1 MDEFKKKYSELLKD
15 VVEGH
20 IDSCEFDI
28 FIKTSSTKNYFRQSI
43 IELMDD
49 CDPWN
54 MVYATGISIDY
65 NIDMKKA
72 RKTLKYLLRKVE
84 FGLYT
89 IEAENNLIK
98 YKRKRFRNIFK
109 LKKKK

>member
-1 MDEFKKKYSELLKD
+1 MDNFKEEYKKLIKD
-15 VVEGH
+15 IVEGH
-20 IDSCEFDI
+20 IDSRDFDK
-28 FIKTSSTKNYFRQSI
+28 FIKDNSTKDYFRQSI

-49 CDPWN
+49 KDPWN

-65 NIDMKKA
+65 NIDMKKS
-72 RKTLKYLLRKVE
+72 RRTLKYLLRKVK

-98 YKRKRFRNIFK
+98 YKRKRWFRFF
-109 LKKKK
+109 KKKN